1 MCKGLRPTVNE
12 DIFRYL
18 LKKKEN
24 NFQNYCWKIYNFRVN
39 SPVNITEQNFYN
51 SDKYA
56 LFSDPNESSDGPNS
70 SIVQEKS
77 CHFEN
82 QNSVNIKWS
91 CSVCTYFNWPKS
103 KYCIQ
108 CLTVRKV
115 KKSQQSDDSKNSISF
130 GKSENEVQSST
141 EDTISNLGT
150 DNFSENLLA
159 SNNIQSPIGSIT
171 NLASSKESYNNC
183 DSENIKWKCDVSIKN
198 KKI

>member
-1 MCKGLRPTVNE
+1 MNTSGKWSCEYCTYENFQSSQKCVMCKGLRPTVNE
-12 DIFRYL
+12 DI
-18 LKKKEN
+18 
-24 NFQNYCWKIYNFRVN
+24 FRVN

-141 EDTISNLGT
+141 EDTISNLGQII
-150 DNFSENLLA
+150 FL
-159 SNNIQSPIGSIT
+159 
-171 NLASSKESYNNC
+171 
-183 DSENIKWKCDVSIKN
+183 
-198 KKI
+198 KIC